1 MDNEAEINA
10 LINLVDDEDES
21 IYFQIREKLLS
32 HGLDAIPFLENAWE
46 HRDLGQ
52 EFQSR
57 VEDLIHDIQFSD
69 VIEGLKQ
76 WVENGGVSL
85 ITGVLLLNKHHYPEL
100 NISHVKSR
108 IEDIVIAIK
117 SNWNENLSSRQKVVA
132 INRAL
137 FSHFNFIGDNKD
149 YYSPSNSILSKVIER
164 RKGNP
169 LMLSVLYMEVARQLG
184 VNIVGINLPRHFV
197 VALKE
202 KSEIQFY
209 ISPFNNGTVMTLA
222 DIKDYL
228 LRLNLPF
235 DETFLEECSNIDI
248 VKRVLLNLSNSYMKL
263 KNKEKVEEVNFLY
276 KIVKGES

>member
-1 MDNEAEINA
+1 MENEAEINA

-21 IYFQIREKLLS
+21 IYFQIREKILS
-32 HGLDAIPFLENAWE
+32 HGLDAIPYLENAWE
-46 HRDLGQ
+46 HKDLGQ
-52 EFQSR
+52 EFQTR

-69 VIEGLKQ
+69 VTESLKK
-76 WVENGGVSL
+76 WVEKGGVNL
-85 ITGVLLLNKHHYPEL
+85 VTGILLLNKHHYPEL

-117 SNWNENLSSRQKVVA
+117 ANWNENLSERQKVVA

-137 FSHFNFIGDNKD
+137 FAHFNFRGDNDD
-149 YYSPSNSILSKVIER
+149 YYSPSNSILSKVLER

-169 LMLSVLYMEVARQLG
+169 LMMSVLYMEVARQLG
-184 VNIVGINLPRHFV
+184 VKIVGINLPRHFV
-197 VALKE
+197 VALKV
-202 KSEIQFY
+202 KNEIQFY

-222 DIKDYL
+222 DLKDYL

-235 DETFLEECSNIDI
+235 EEVFLQECDNIAI

-263 KNKEKVEEVNFLY
+263 KNKEKLEEVNFLY
-276 KIVKGES
+276 KIVNGDD

>member
-1 MDNEAEINA
+1 MKNEAEIKA

-32 HGLDAIPFLENAWE
+32 HGLEAIPFLENAWE
-46 HRDLGQ
+46 HRNLGE

-57 VEDLIHDIQFSD
+57 VEDLIHDIQFTD
-69 VIEGLKQ
+69 VTESLKQ
-76 WVENGGVSL
+76 WVQQGGANL
-85 ITGVLLLNKHHYPEL
+85 ITGILLINKHHYPEL

-108 IEDIVIAIK
+108 IDDIVVAIK
-117 SNWNENLSSRQKVVA
+117 SNWNDNLSDRQKVVV

-137 FSHFNFIGDNKD
+137 FAHFNFKGDNKD
-149 YYSPSNSILSKVIER
+149 YYSPSNSILSKVLER

-169 LMLSVLYMEVARQLG
+169 LMLSVLYMEVAKKMG

-197 VALKE
+197 VALK
-202 KSEIQFY
+202 SDDIQFY

-222 DIKDYL
+222 DLKDYL

-235 DETFLEECSNIDI
+235 EEVFLEECNNIAI
-248 VKRVLLNLSNSYMKL
+248 IKRVLLNLSNSYMKL
-263 KNKEKVEEVNFLY
+263 KNKEKLEEVNFLY
-276 KIVKGES
+276 NIVKGES